1 MKSSFGST
9 PGATRLDALARA
21 ISDEVAGF
29 ARDDRKIAKLQARQA
44 RRLARAVSLAESRG
58 ELLQGGLT
66 PTAREWARRSLRAE
80 VACASR
86 RSEGAVSRLIA
97 DAETLVSDLPSTL
110 VALEA
115 GEVSY
120 AHARSMVVHAGSLP
134 LEARAGFEQAV
145 LPQAREKNPARFDDA
160 ARRLREVHHP
170 ESITRRAVLARE
182 ERAVWLDA
190 ERDGMATLHHHLP
203 AVDAL
208 AIHDVI
214 DQAARAARG
223 DAEPR
228 TQAQLRSDIL
238 ADRILGRADGLAGF
252 VPSVIVTVPAVVLAG
267 CESTPTC
274 TAPSCT
280 ALTSTAPSC
289 TALTSTAPTSTAPT
303 STAPTSTAP
312 TCTPGD
318 PPAEL
323 HGYGPIDPATARRIA
338 AAAPTFLRVLTH
350 PVTGDVIETAGR
362 YRIPTALRDALVV
375 ADEHCRFPGCGR
387 RAARCE
393 LDHTVDWAH
402 GGRSVASNLAHLCT
416 SHHHL
421 KHDGGWQVARPPDA
435 GPASRAL
442 EWISPLGATYRT
454 TPPGGGSAA
463 RHIADP
469 PPF

>member
-1 MKSSFGST
+1 MKPTFGST
-9 PGATRLDALARA
+9 PGAALDALGRA
-21 ISDEVAGF
+21 LADEVAGF
-29 ARDDRKIAKLQARQA
+29 VRDDREIATLQARQA
-44 RRLARAVSLAESRG
+44 RRLARAVSLAESRA

-66 PTAREWARRSLRAE
+66 PRAREWARRSLRAE
-80 VACASR
+80 VACAAR

-97 DAETLVSDLPSTL
+97 DAETLVADLPETL
-110 VALEA
+110 TALEA

-120 AHARSMVVHAGSLP
+120 AHARSVVAHAGSLP
-134 LEARAGFEQAV
+134 VEARGTFEHAV

-214 DQAARAARG
+214 DQAARAARS
-223 DAEPR
+223 DREPR

-238 ADRILGRADGLAGF
+238 ADRILGRTDGLAGF
-252 VPSVIVTVPAVVLAG
+252 VPSVVVTVPAVVLAG
-267 CESTPTC
+267 CESAPT
-274 TAPSCT
+274 TVPPASDS
-280 ALTSTAPSC
+280 LTSAAPAS
-289 TALTSTAPTSTAPT
+289 AAPASAAPASAAPASAAPTSTAPT
-303 STAPTSTAP
+303 STSA
-312 TCTPGD
+312 D

-323 HGYGPIDPATARRIA
+323 HGYGPIDPTTARRIA

-362 YRIPTALRDALVV
+362 YRIPTALREVLMV

-393 LDHTVDWAH
+393 LDHTVDWVH

-421 KHDGGWQVARPPDA
+421 KHDGGWQVTLPPDT

-442 EWISPLGATYRT
+442 EWRSPLGTTYRT
-454 TPPGGGSAA
+454 TPAGPGPAA
-463 RHIADP
+463 RSGGDP

>member
-1 MKSSFGST
+1 
-9 PGATRLDALARA
+9 
-21 ISDEVAGF
+21 VAGF

-44 RRLARAVSLAESRG
+44 RRLARAVGLAESRA

-66 PTAREWARRSLRAE
+66 PKAREWARRSLRAE

-86 RSEGAVSRLIA
+86 RSEGAVCRLIA

-110 VALEA
+110 AALEA

-120 AHARSMVVHAGSLP
+120 AHARSVVVHAGSLP
-134 LEARAGFEQAV
+134 LEARGAFEHAV

-214 DQAARAARG
+214 DQAARAARSET
-223 DAEPR
+223 EPR

-238 ADRILGRADGLAGF
+238 ADRILGRTDGLAGF

-267 CESTPTC
+267 CES
-274 TAPSCT
+274 
-280 ALTSTAPSC
+280 
-289 TALTSTAPTSTAPT
+289 APTDPAISTPAIPIP
-303 STAPTSTAP
+303 A
-312 TCTPGD
+312 D

-338 AAAPTFLRVLTH
+338 AIAPTFLRVLTH
-350 PVTGDVIETAGR
+350 PITGDVIEAAGR
-362 YRIPTALRDALVV
+362 YRIPTALCEVLVV
-375 ADEHCRFPGCGR
+375 ADQHCRFPGCGR

-393 LDHTVDWAH
+393 LDHTVDWAQ
-402 GGRSVASNLAHLCT
+402 GGRSTASNLAHLCT

-421 KHDGGWQVARPPDA
+421 KHDGGWQVTRPPDTHH
-435 GPASRAL
+435 ASRTL
-442 EWISPLGATYRT
+442 EWRSPLGATYRT
-454 TPPGGGSAA
+454 TPPGAAPGA
-463 RHIADP
+463 RHIDDP

>member
-1 MKSSFGST
+1 MKTTFGSP
-9 PGATRLDALARA
+9 PGAALDALERA

-29 ARDDRKIAKLQARQA
+29 ARDDRRIAKLQARQG
-44 RRLARAVSLAESRG
+44 RRLARAVGLAESKA

-66 PTAREWARRSLRAE
+66 PKAREWARRSLRAE
-80 VACASR
+80 VACAAR

-97 DAETLVSDLPSTL
+97 DAETLVADLPGTL
-110 VALEA
+110 AALEA

-120 AHARSMVVHAGSLP
+120 AHARSVVVHAGSLP
-134 LEARAGFEQAV
+134 IEARGSFEHAV
-145 LPQAREKNPARFDDA
+145 LPQAREKNPARFDDS

-223 DAEPR
+223 DAESR

-238 ADRILGRADGLAGF
+238 TDRILGRTDGLAGF

-267 CESTPTC
+267 CESTPT
-274 TAPSCT
+274 TSA
-280 ALTSTAPSC
+280 TSTPPTCAPP
-289 TALTSTAPTSTAPT
+289 TSNPPTSTPV
-303 STAPTSTAP
+303 
-312 TCTPGD
+312 D
-318 PPAEL
+318 PLAEL

-362 YRIPTALRDALVV
+362 YRIPTALREVLIV

-393 LDHTVDWAH
+393 LDHTVDWAQ
-402 GGRSVASNLAHLCT
+402 GGRSTASNLAHLCT

-421 KHDGGWQVARPPDA
+421 KHDGGWQVARPPDT
-435 GPASRAL
+435 GPASRTL
-442 EWISPLGATYRT
+442 EWRSPLGATYRT
-454 TPPGGGSAA
+454 SPPGQLDRAIGRLQPAGGD
-463 RHIADP
+463 RGDEP

>member
-1 MKSSFGST
+1 MKTTFGSP
-9 PGATRLDALARA
+9 PGAALDALERA

-29 ARDDRKIAKLQARQA
+29 ARDDRKIAKLQAQQA
-44 RRLARAVSLAESRG
+44 RRLARAVELAESRA

-66 PTAREWARRSLRAE
+66 PKAREWARRSLRAE
-80 VACASR
+80 LACASR

-97 DAETLVSDLPSTL
+97 DAEALVADLPETL
-110 VALEA
+110 AALEA

-120 AHARSMVVHAGSLP
+120 AHARSVVVHAGSLP
-134 LEARAGFEQAV
+134 LEARGAFEHAV
-145 LPQAREKNPARFDDA
+145 LPQARKKNPARFDDA

-214 DQAARAARG
+214 DQAARAARS

-238 ADRILGRADGLAGF
+238 ADRILGRTDGLAGF
-252 VPSVIVTVPAVVLAG
+252 TPSVIVTVPAVVLAG
-267 CESTPTC
+267 CESTPT
-274 TAPSCT
+274 TP
-280 ALTSTAPSC
+280 
-289 TALTSTAPTSTAPT
+289 PTSTPPT
-303 STAPTSTAP
+303 ST
-312 TCTPGD
+312 PGY
-318 PPAEL
+318 PLAEL

-362 YRIPTALRDALVV
+362 YRIPAALREVLIV

-393 LDHTVDWAH
+393 LDHTVDWAQ
-402 GGRSVASNLAHLCT
+402 GGRSTASNLAHLCT

-421 KHDGGWQVARPPDA
+421 KHDGGWQVARPPDT
-435 GPASRAL
+435 GPASRTL
-442 EWISPLGATYRT
+442 EWRSPLGATYRT
-454 TPPGGGSAA
+454 NPAA
-463 RHIADP
+463 RSGGDP

>member
-1 MKSSFGST
+1 MKTTFGSS
-9 PGATRLDALARA
+9 PGAALDGLARA

-29 ARDDRKIAKLQARQA
+29 VRDEREIAKLQARQA
-44 RRLARAVSLAESRG
+44 RRLARAVGLAESKA

-66 PTAREWARRSLRAE
+66 PKAREWARRSLRAE

-110 VALEA
+110 AALEA

-120 AHARSMVVHAGSLP
+120 AHARLVVVHAGSLP
-134 LEARAGFEQAV
+134 IEARAGFEHAV

-160 ARRLREVHHP
+160 ARHLREVHHP

-190 ERDGMATLHHHLP
+190 ERDGMATLHHHLS

-214 DQAARAARG
+214 DQAARAARS

-267 CESTPTC
+267 CESDPTDSL
-274 TAPSCT
+274 PSIP
-280 ALTSTAPSC
+280 A
-289 TALTSTAPTSTAPT
+289 
-303 STAPTSTAP
+303 
-312 TCTPGD
+312 D

-323 HGYGPIDPATARRIA
+323 HGYGPIDPGTARRIA

-350 PVTGDVIETAGR
+350 PATGDVIETAGR
-362 YRIPTALRDALVV
+362 YRIPTALREVLVV

-402 GGRSVASNLAHLCT
+402 GGRSTASNLAHLCT

-421 KHDGGWQVARPPDA
+421 KHEGGWQVARPPDT
-435 GPASRAL
+435 GPASRTL
-442 EWISPLGATYRT
+442 EWRSPLGATYRT
-454 TPPGGGSAA
+454 TPPA
-463 RHIADP
+463 RASCNDP

>member
-1 MKSSFGST
+1 MKTTFGSP
-9 PGATRLDALARA
+9 PGAALDALERA

-44 RRLARAVSLAESRG
+44 RRLARAVGLAESRA

-66 PTAREWARRSLRAE
+66 PKAREWARRSLRTE

-97 DAETLVSDLPSTL
+97 DAETLVADLPSTL
-110 VALEA
+110 AALEA

-120 AHARSMVVHAGSLP
+120 AHARSAVIHAGSLP
-134 LEARAGFEQAV
+134 IEARGAFEHAV
-145 LPQAREKNPARFDDA
+145 LLQAREKNLARFDDA

-170 ESITRRAVLARE
+170 ESITRRGVLARE

-223 DAEPR
+223 DTEPR

-238 ADRILGRADGLAGF
+238 ADRILGRTDGLAGF
-252 VPSVIVTVPAVVLAG
+252 TPSVILTVPAVVLAG

-274 TAPSCT
+274 TLPS
-280 ALTSTAPSC
+280 
-289 TALTSTAPTSTAPT
+289 PTPPNS
-303 STAPTSTAP
+303 
-312 TCTPGD
+312 TPGD
-318 PPAEL
+318 PLAEL

-362 YRIPTALRDALVV
+362 YRIPAALREVLIV

-393 LDHTVDWAH
+393 LDHTEDWAH
-402 GGRSVASNLAHLCT
+402 GGRSTASNLAHLCT

-421 KHDGGWQVARPPDA
+421 KHDGGWQVNRPPDIH
-435 GPASRAL
+435 PASRTLA
-442 EWISPLGATYRT
+442 WRSPLGATYRT
-454 TPPGGGSAA
+454 SPPGQLDRAIGRLQPAGGD
-463 RHIADP
+463 RGDEP

>member
-1 MKSSFGST
+1 MKTTFGST

-29 ARDDRKIAKLQARQA
+29 VRDDREIAKLQARQA
-44 RRLARAVSLAESRG
+44 RRLARAVGLAESRA

-66 PTAREWARRSLRAE
+66 PKAREWARRSLRAE
-80 VACASR
+80 IACASR

-97 DAETLVSDLPSTL
+97 DAETLVEDLPSTL
-110 VALEA
+110 TALEA

-120 AHARSMVVHAGSLP
+120 AHARSVVVHAGSLP
-134 LEARAGFEQAV
+134 VETRGAFEHAV

-182 ERAVWLDA
+182 ERAVWVDA
-190 ERDGMATLHHHLP
+190 ERDGMATLHHHLS

-214 DQAARAARG
+214 DQAARAARS
-223 DAEPR
+223 DTESR

-238 ADRILGRADGLAGF
+238 ADRILGRADGVAGF

-267 CESTPTC
+267 CES
-274 TAPSCT
+274 
-280 ALTSTAPSC
+280 
-289 TALTSTAPTSTAPT
+289 APTTPAT
-303 STAPTSTAP
+303 S
-312 TCTPGD
+312 TPGD
-318 PPAEL
+318 PHAEL
-323 HGYGPIDPATARRIA
+323 HGYGPIDPGTARRIA

-362 YRIPTALRDALVV
+362 YRIPTALREVLVV

-402 GGRSVASNLAHLCT
+402 GGRSTASNLAHLCT

-421 KHDGGWQVARPPDA
+421 KHEGGWQVARPPDT
-435 GPASRAL
+435 GPASRTL
-442 EWISPLGATYRT
+442 EWRSPLGATYRT
-454 TPPGGGSAA
+454 TPPTQGGVRELQSAHHHPPP
-463 RHIADP
+463 RVRSTDP

>member
-1 MKSSFGST
+1 MKTTFGSP
-9 PGATRLDALARA
+9 PGAALDALERA
-21 ISDEVAGF
+21 ITDEVAGF

-44 RRLARAVSLAESRG
+44 RRLARAVGLAETRA

-66 PTAREWARRSLRAE
+66 PKAREWARRSLRAE

-86 RSEGAVSRLIA
+86 RSEGAVSRLFA
-97 DAETLVSDLPSTL
+97 DAETLVADLPETL
-110 VALEA
+110 AALEA

-120 AHARSMVVHAGSLP
+120 AHARSVVVHAGSLP
-134 LEARAGFEQAV
+134 IEARGSFEHAV

-223 DAEPR
+223 DMEPR

-238 ADRILGRADGLAGF
+238 ADRILGRTDGLAVF
-252 VPSVIVTVPAVVLAG
+252 TPSVIVTVPAVVLAG
-267 CESTPTC
+267 CESTPT
-274 TAPSCT
+274 TP
-280 ALTSTAPSC
+280 
-289 TALTSTAPTSTAPT
+289 PTS
-303 STAPTSTAP
+303 
-312 TCTPGD
+312 TPGD
-318 PPAEL
+318 PLAEL

-362 YRIPTALRDALVV
+362 YRIPTALREVLIV

-393 LDHTVDWAH
+393 LDHTVDWAN

-421 KHDGGWQVARPPDA
+421 KHDGGWQVTRPPDT
-435 GPASRAL
+435 GPTSRTL
-442 EWISPLGATYRT
+442 EWRSPLGATYRT
-454 TPPGGGSAA
+454 NPAA
-463 RHIADP
+463 RSGGDP

>member
-1 MKSSFGST
+1 MKPTFGST
-9 PGATRLDALARA
+9 PGTVLDALGRA
-21 ISDEVAGF
+21 LADEVAGF
-29 ARDDRKIAKLQARQA
+29 VRDDREIATLQARQA
-44 RRLARAVSLAESRG
+44 RRLARAIGLAESRA

-66 PTAREWARRSLRAE
+66 PRAREWARRSLRAE
-80 VACASR
+80 VACAAR

-97 DAETLVSDLPSTL
+97 EAEALVSDLPSTL
-110 VALEA
+110 TALEA

-120 AHARSMVVHAGSLP
+120 AHARSVVAHAGSLP
-134 LEARAGFEQAV
+134 VEARGAFEHAV

-170 ESITRRAVLARE
+170 DSITRRAVLARE
-182 ERAVWLDA
+182 VRAVWLDA
-190 ERDGMATLHHHLP
+190 ERDGMSTLHHHLP

-214 DQAARAARG
+214 DQAARAARS

-238 ADRILGRADGLAGF
+238 ADRILGRTDGLAGF
-252 VPSVIVTVPAVVLAG
+252 VPSVVVTVPAVVLAG
-267 CESTPTC
+267 CESAPT
-274 TAPSCT
+274 TVPPASDS
-280 ALTSTAPSC
+280 LTSAPPAS
-289 TALTSTAPTSTAPT
+289 APPTSAAPTSTSPT
-303 STAPTSTAP
+303 LTSA
-312 TCTPGD
+312 D

-323 HGYGPIDPATARRIA
+323 HGYGPIDPTTARRIA

-362 YRIPTALRDALVV
+362 YRIPTALREVLMV

-393 LDHTVDWAH
+393 LDHTVDWVH

-421 KHDGGWQVARPPDA
+421 KHDGGWQVARPPDT

-442 EWISPLGATYRT
+442 EWRSPLGATYRT
-454 TPPGGGSAA
+454 SPLAQLDRAIGQLQTAGGDRGDETPP
-463 RHIADP
+463 
-469 PPF
+469 F